1 MKYFRHINM
10 RLVTAGSCAFAL
22 AIAGC
27 SSGTETETERQARW
41 TAGNLT
47 TWETEHGIG
56 PITEDAKVG
65 ALDLAKAAAG
75 KELFIKKCA
84 TCHYLAHRK
93 TDPALRAI
101 TKRRSNEYI
110 LNQILNP
117 EQMGKL
123 HDQMKE
129 SGYTGHPLELY
140 MVRLLFCLFAEDTGI
155 FDRQQFKEYSIVGVD
170 RKEHHFQVRLSLLDR
185 IQSCHLLRVKL
196 PPLRVVTRHLP
207 ELVLPLLEQH
217 PHLSAAGFLFR
228 SRHPLGQ
235 RSIQDGYHHSGGV
248 AVLAEVPHQVL
259 RCQCQFGR

>member
-84 TCHYLAHRK
+84 TCHYLDHRK
-93 TDPALRAI
+93 TGPALRDI

-123 HDQMKE
+123 HPDGRK
-129 SGYTGHPLELY
+129 
-140 MVRLLFCLFAEDTGI
+140 MVAQYAQFMTIQGI
-155 FDRQQFKEYSIVGVD
+155 TRDNAFE
-170 RKEHHFQVRLSLLDR
+170 LLDF
-185 IQSCHLLRVKL
+185 LRSEKDNPAL
-196 PPLRVVTRHLP
+196 PIDQQVGFGVPP
-207 ELVLPLLEQH
+207 PA
-217 PHLSAAGFLFR
+217 PGAATPGN
-228 SRHPLGQ
+228 
-235 RSIQDGYHHSGGV
+235 
-248 AVLAEVPHQVL
+248 
-259 RCQCQFGR
+259 